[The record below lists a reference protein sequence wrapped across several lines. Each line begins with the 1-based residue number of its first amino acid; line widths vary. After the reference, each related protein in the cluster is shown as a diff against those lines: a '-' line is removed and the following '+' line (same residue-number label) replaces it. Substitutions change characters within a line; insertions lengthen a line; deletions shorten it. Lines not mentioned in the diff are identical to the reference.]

1 MERSHKKLDKF
12 SFLYTVYAMD
22 GIKKEKEVKMKQKAL
37 FIWIVFL
44 SFGLLGTLILG
55 NSLLITPA
63 HAQIKLSYANFPP
76 APTFPCVQM
85 ERWKTEVEKRTAG
98 KVKVDTYPGSTL
110 LNPKNMF
117 DGVIAGTADIGNLAT
132 SYQPGAFP
140 VVEAVDLPLGWPNAT
155 VASLVLWELVDKYK
169 PKEFEKVKVL
179 TMFTCPPANIMS
191 MKPVRNLADLKGYE
205 LRASGTGAKILGL
218 LGAAPVAMPQSD
230 VPEALQKGVIKG
242 NVSSME
248 VLKDFKYAEYCRY
261 VTANV
266 NLFVVSFAV
275 VMNQAKWNSLPDD
288 VKKVFDDMRREQAIW
303 TGQYVDNHVNAALK
317 WSKETFKDFQMLEL
331 PKDELSRW
339 YALLNPMMDK
349 YLADYEAKGIPAKA
363 ILNDVMNLKEKYTK
377 EYAK

>member
-1 MERSHKKLDKF
+1 
-12 SFLYTVYAMD
+12 
-22 GIKKEKEVKMKQKAL
+22 MKQKSLTIMVMVA
-37 FIWIVFL
+37 F
-44 SFGLLGTLILG
+44 LLGIGLF
-55 NSLLITPA
+55 SLPA
-63 HAQIKLSYANFPP
+63 QAQIKLSYANFPP

-110 LNPKNMF
+110 LSAKNMF
-117 DGVIAGTADIGNLAT
+117 DGVIAGTADIGCLAT

-155 VASLVLWELVDKYK
+155 VASATLWDLVDKYK

-191 MKPVRNLADLKGYE
+191 MKAVRSLADIKGYE
-205 LRASGTGAKILGL
+205 LRASGTGAKILEL

-248 VLKDFKYAEYCRY
+248 VLKDFKYAEYCRH
-261 VTANV
+261 VTSNV

-275 VMNQAKWNSLPDD
+275 VMNPAKWNSLPDD
-288 VKKVFDDMRREQAIW
+288 VKKVFDDLGKEQAIW
-303 TGQYVDNHVNAALK
+303 TGQYVDNHVKEALK
-317 WSKETFKDFQMLEL
+317 WSKETFKDFQMYTLS
-331 PKDELSRW
+331 KNELSKW
-339 YALLNPMMDK
+339 YALLKPMNDK
-349 YLADYEAKGIPAKA
+349 YLKDYEAKIPTKA
-363 ILNDVMNLKEKYTK
+363 ILDDVMKSKDKYSK

>member
-1 MERSHKKLDKF
+1 MKGKKIF
-12 SFLYTVYAMD
+12 NWVGFMS
-22 GIKKEKEVKMKQKAL
+22 I
-37 FIWIVFL
+37 
-44 SFGLLGTLILG
+44 GLLAALLLG
-55 NSLLITPA
+55 NSLLTTPA
-63 HAQIKLSYANFPP
+63 QAQIKLTYANFPP

-85 ERWKTEVEKRTAG
+85 ERWKTEVEKRTVG

-117 DGVIAGTADIGNLAT
+117 DGVIAGTADIGCLAT

-155 VASLVLWELVDKYK
+155 VASVSLWDLIDKYK
-169 PKEFEKVKVL
+169 PKEFEKVKIL

-191 MKPVRNLADLKGYE
+191 MKPVRTLAEIKGYE

-242 NVSSME
+242 NVSSLE
-248 VLKDFKYAEYCRY
+248 VLKDFKYAEYCRQ
-261 VTANV
+261 VTGNV

-288 VKKVFDDMRREQAIW
+288 VKKVFDALRKEQAIW
-303 TGQYVDNHVNAALK
+303 TGQYVDNHVNEALK
-317 WSKETFKDFQMLEL
+317 WSKETFKDFQMYNLS
-331 PKDELSRW
+331 KDELSKW
-339 YALLNPMMDK
+339 YALLKPMADN
-349 YLADYEAKGIPAKA
+349 YLKDYEAKGIPTKA
-363 ILNDVMNLKEKYTK
+363 ILDDVTKLKEKYSK

>member
-1 MERSHKKLDKF
+1 MKK
-12 SFLYTVYAMD
+12 T
-22 GIKKEKEVKMKQKAL
+22 
-37 FIWIVFL
+37 L
-44 SFGLLGTLILG
+44 SIICLGLMVAVLLGAGLL
-55 NSLLITPA
+55 SSPA
-63 HAQIKLSYANFPP
+63 QAQIKLSYANFPP

-85 ERWKTEVEKRTAG
+85 ERWKTEVEKRTNG

-117 DGVIAGTADIGNLAT
+117 DGVIAGTADIGCLAT

-140 VVEAVDLPLGWPNAT
+140 VVEAIDLPIGWPSAT
-155 VASLVLWELVDKYK
+155 VASVSLWDLVEKYK
-169 PKEFEKVKVL
+169 PKELEKVKVI

-191 MKPVRNLADLKGYE
+191 MKPILSLGDIKGYE
-205 LRASGTGAKILGL
+205 LRASGTGAKILEI

-242 NVSSME
+242 NVSSLE
-248 VLKDFKYAEYCRY
+248 VMKDFKYAEYCHY
-261 VTANV
+261 VTSNV

-288 VKKVFDDMRREQAIW
+288 VKKVIDDMRKEQAIW
-303 TGQYVDNHVNAALK
+303 TGQYVDNHVNEAMK
-317 WSKETFKDFQMLEL
+317 WSKETHKVQVNTL
-331 PKDELSRW
+331 PKAELDKW

-349 YLADYEAKGIPAKA
+349 YLKDYEAKGLPTKA
-363 ILNDVMNLKEKYTK
+363 ILDDVMKLKAKYSK

>member
-1 MERSHKKLDKF
+1 MKRK
-12 SFLYTVYAMD
+12 
-22 GIKKEKEVKMKQKAL
+22 GISIMVAAA
-37 FIWIVFL
+37 V
-44 SFGLLGTLILG
+44 LLGISLICV
-55 NSLLITPA
+55 PA
-63 HAQIKLSYANFPP
+63 QAQIKLSYANFPP

-110 LNPKNMF
+110 LSAKNMF
-117 DGVIAGTADIGNLAT
+117 DGVIAGTADIGCLAT

-140 VVEAVDLPLGWPNAT
+140 IVEAVDLPLGWPNAT
-155 VASLVLWELVDKYK
+155 VASVSLWDLVDKYK

-191 MKPVRNLADLKGYE
+191 MKPVRSLADIKGYE
-205 LRASGTGAKILGL
+205 LRASGTGAKILEL

-242 NVSSME
+242 NVSSLE
-248 VLKDFKYAEYCRY
+248 VLKDFKYAEYCRNA
-261 VTANV
+261 TGNV

-288 VKKVFDDMRREQAIW
+288 VKKVLDGLQREQAIW
-303 TGQYVDNHVNAALK
+303 TGQYVDNHVKEALK
-317 WSKETFKDFQMLEL
+317 WSQDTFKDFQVFNLS
-331 PKDELSRW
+331 KDELSKW
-339 YALLNPMMDK
+339 YALLKPMNER
-349 YLADYEAKGIPAKA
+349 YLKDYEAKGIPTKA
-363 ILNDVMNLKEKYTK
+363 VLADVMKFKDKYSK

>member
-1 MERSHKKLDKF
+1 MS
-12 SFLYTVYAMD
+12 
-22 GIKKEKEVKMKQKAL
+22 I
-37 FIWIVFL
+37 
-44 SFGLLGTLILG
+44 GLLVALLLG
-55 NSLLITPA
+55 NSLFTTPA
-63 HAQIKLSYANFPP
+63 QAQIKLSYANFPP

-85 ERWKTEVEKRTAG
+85 ERWKTEVEKRTNG

-155 VASLVLWELVDKYK
+155 VASVSLWDLVDKYK

-191 MKPVRNLADLKGYE
+191 MKPVRNLSEIKGYE
-205 LRASGTGAKILGL
+205 LRASGTGAKILEL

-242 NVSSME
+242 NVSSLE
-248 VLKDFKYAEYCRY
+248 VLKDFKYAEHCRH
-261 VTANV
+261 VTGNV

-288 VKKVFDDMRREQAIW
+288 VKKVFDDLRKEQAIW
-303 TGQYVDNHVNAALK
+303 TGQYVDNHVKEALK
-317 WSKETFKDFQMLEL
+317 WSKETFKDFQMYNLS
-331 PKDELSRW
+331 KDELSKW
-339 YALLNPMMDK
+339 YALLNPMADK
-349 YLADYEAKGIPAKA
+349 YLKDYEAKGIPTKA
-363 ILNDVMNLKEKYTK
+363 ILDDVTKLKEKYSK

>member
-1 MERSHKKLDKF
+1 MVGVMLG
-12 SFLYTVYAMD
+12 A
-22 GIKKEKEVKMKQKAL
+22 
-37 FIWIVFL
+37 
-44 SFGLLGTLILG
+44 GLL
-55 NSLLITPA
+55 SSPA
-63 HAQIKLSYANFPP
+63 QAQIKLSYANFPP

-85 ERWKTEVEKRTAG
+85 ERWKTEVEKRTNG

-117 DGVIAGTADIGNLAT
+117 DGVIAGTADIGCLAT

-140 VVEAVDLPLGWPNAT
+140 VVEAIDLPIGWPSAT
-155 VASLVLWELVDKYK
+155 VASVSVWDLVEKYK
-169 PKEFEKVKVL
+169 PKELEKVKVI

-191 MKPVRNLADLKGYE
+191 MKPILSLGDIKGYE
-205 LRASGTGAKILGL
+205 LRASGTGAKILEI

-242 NVSSME
+242 NVSSLE
-248 VLKDFKYAEYCRY
+248 VMKDFKYAEYCHY
-261 VTANV
+261 VTSNV

-288 VKKVFDDMRREQAIW
+288 VKKVIDDMRKEQAIW
-303 TGQYVDNHVNAALK
+303 TGQYVDNHVNEAMK
-317 WSKETFKDFQMLEL
+317 WSKETHKVQVNTL
-331 PKDELSRW
+331 PKAELDKW

-349 YLADYEAKGIPAKA
+349 YLKDYEAKGLPTKA
-363 ILNDVMNLKEKYTK
+363 ILDDVMKLKAKYSK

>member
-1 MERSHKKLDKF
+1 MKKKSLTIMMTGLSVALLLGS
-12 SFLYTVYAMD
+12 SFL
-22 GIKKEKEVKMKQKAL
+22 AL
-37 FIWIVFL
+37 
-44 SFGLLGTLILG
+44 
-55 NSLLITPA
+55 PA
-63 HAQIKLSYANFPP
+63 QAQIKLSYANFPP

-110 LNPKNMF
+110 LSAKNMF
-117 DGVIAGTADIGNLAT
+117 DGVIAGTADIGCLAT

-140 VVEAVDLPLGWPNAT
+140 VVEAVDLPLGWSNAT
-155 VASLVLWELVDKYK
+155 VASATLWDLVDKYK

-191 MKPVRNLADLKGYE
+191 MKAVRSLADIKGYE
-205 LRASGTGAKILGL
+205 LRASGTGAKILEL

-248 VLKDFKYAEYCRY
+248 VLKDFKYAEYCRH
-261 VTANV
+261 VTSNV

-275 VMNQAKWNSLPDD
+275 VMNKGKWESLPAD
-288 VKKVFDDMRREQAIW
+288 VKKVIDDLQKEQAIW
-303 TGQYVDNHVNAALK
+303 TGQYVDNHVNNSLK
-317 WSKETFKDFQMLEL
+317 WSKETYKDFQMYTLSKEEL
-331 PKDELSRW
+331 AKW
-339 YALLNPMMDK
+339 YALLKPMNDK
-349 YLADYEAKGIPAKA
+349 YLKEYEAKGIPTKA
-363 ILNDVMNLKEKYTK
+363 ILDDVLKSKDKYSK

>member
-1 MERSHKKLDKF
+1 MKK
-12 SFLYTVYAMD
+12 S
-22 GIKKEKEVKMKQKAL
+22 
-37 FIWIVFL
+37 L
-44 SFGLLGTLILG
+44 SIICLGLMVGVMLGAGLL
-55 NSLLITPA
+55 SSPA
-63 HAQIKLSYANFPP
+63 QAQIKLSYANFPP

-85 ERWKTEVEKRTAG
+85 ERWKTEVEKRTNG

-117 DGVIAGTADIGNLAT
+117 DGVIAGTADIGCLAT

-140 VVEAVDLPLGWPNAT
+140 VVEAIDLPLGWPSAT
-155 VASLVLWELVDKYK
+155 VASVSLWDLVDKYK
-169 PKEFEKVKVL
+169 PKELEKVKVI

-191 MKPVRNLADLKGYE
+191 MKPVLSLGDIKGYE
-205 LRASGTGAKILGL
+205 LRASGTGAKILEI

-242 NVSSME
+242 NVSSLE
-248 VLKDFKYAEYCRY
+248 VMKDFKYAEYCHY
-261 VTANV
+261 VTSNV

-288 VKKVFDDMRREQAIW
+288 VKKVIDDMRKEQAIW
-303 TGQYVDNHVNAALK
+303 TGQYVDNHVNEAMK
-317 WSKETFKDFQMLEL
+317 WSKETHKVQVNTL
-331 PKDELSRW
+331 PKAELDKW

-349 YLADYEAKGIPAKA
+349 YLKDYEAKGLPTKA
-363 ILNDVMNLKEKYTK
+363 ILDDVMKLKAKYSK

>member
-1 MERSHKKLDKF
+1 
-12 SFLYTVYAMD
+12 
-22 GIKKEKEVKMKQKAL
+22 MKQKGMTIMVMVA
-37 FIWIVFL
+37 F
-44 SFGLLGTLILG
+44 LLGIGLF
-55 NSLLITPA
+55 SFPA
-63 HAQIKLSYANFPP
+63 QAQIKLSYANFPP

-110 LNPKNMF
+110 LSAKNMF
-117 DGVIAGTADIGNLAT
+117 DGVIAGTADIGCLAT

-155 VASLVLWELVDKYK
+155 VASATLWDLVEKYK

-191 MKPVRNLADLKGYE
+191 MKAVRSLADIKGYE
-205 LRASGTGAKILGL
+205 LRASGTGAKILEL

-242 NVSSME
+242 NVSSLE
-248 VLKDFKYAEYCRY
+248 VLKDFKYAEYCHH
-261 VTANV
+261 VTGNV

-275 VMNQAKWNSLPDD
+275 VMNPAKWNSLPDD
-288 VKKVFDDMRREQAIW
+288 VKKVFDDLRKEQAIW
-303 TGQYVDNHVNAALK
+303 TGQYVDNHVKEALK
-317 WSKETFKDFQMLEL
+317 WSKETFKDFEVFNLS
-331 PKDELSRW
+331 KGELSKW
-339 YALLNPMMDK
+339 YTLLKPMNDK
-349 YLADYEAKGIPAKA
+349 YLKDYEAKGIPTKA
-363 ILNDVMNLKEKYTK
+363 ILDDVMKSKDKYSK

>member
-1 MERSHKKLDKF
+1 MKKKSLTIMMTGLLVALLLGS
-12 SFLYTVYAMD
+12 SFL
-22 GIKKEKEVKMKQKAL
+22 AL
-37 FIWIVFL
+37 
-44 SFGLLGTLILG
+44 
-55 NSLLITPA
+55 PA
-63 HAQIKLSYANFPP
+63 QAQIKLSYANFPP

-110 LNPKNMF
+110 LSAKNMF
-117 DGVIAGTADIGNLAT
+117 DGVIAGTADIGCLAT

-155 VASLVLWELVDKYK
+155 VASATLWDLVDKYK

-191 MKPVRNLADLKGYE
+191 MKAVRSLADIKGYE
-205 LRASGTGAKILGL
+205 LRASGTGAKILEL

-248 VLKDFKYAEYCRY
+248 VLKDFKYAEYCRH
-261 VTANV
+261 VTSNV

-275 VMNQAKWNSLPDD
+275 VMNKGKWESLPAD
-288 VKKVFDDMRREQAIW
+288 VKKVIDDLQKEQAIW
-303 TGQYVDNHVNAALK
+303 TGQYVDNHVNNSLK
-317 WSKETFKDFQMLEL
+317 WSKETYKDFQMYTLSKEEL
-331 PKDELSRW
+331 AKW
-339 YALLNPMMDK
+339 YALLKPMDDK
-349 YLADYEAKGIPAKA
+349 YLKEYEAKGIPTKA
-363 ILNDVMNLKEKYTK
+363 ILDDVLKSKDKYSK

>member
-1 MERSHKKLDKF
+1 
-12 SFLYTVYAMD
+12 
-22 GIKKEKEVKMKQKAL
+22 MKQKGIA
-37 FIWIVFL
+37 IMVMVVFL
-44 SFGLLGTLILG
+44 LGIGLF
-55 NSLLITPA
+55 SLPA
-63 HAQIKLSYANFPP
+63 QAQIKLSYANFPP

-110 LNPKNMF
+110 LSAKNMF
-117 DGVIAGTADIGNLAT
+117 DGVIAGTADIGCLAT

-155 VASLVLWELVDKYK
+155 VASATLWDLVDKYK
-169 PKEFEKVKVL
+169 PKEFEKVKVI

-191 MKPVRNLADLKGYE
+191 MKAVRSLADIKGYE
-205 LRASGTGAKILGL
+205 LRASGTGAKILEL

-248 VLKDFKYAEYCRY
+248 VLKDFKYAEYCRH
-261 VTANV
+261 VTSNV

-275 VMNQAKWNSLPDD
+275 VMNKGKWESLPAD
-288 VKKVFDDMRREQAIW
+288 VKKVIDDLQKEQAIW
-303 TGQYVDNHVNAALK
+303 TGQYVDNHVNNALK
-317 WSKETFKDFQMLEL
+317 WSKETYKDFQMYTLSKE
-331 PKDELSRW
+331 ELSKW
-339 YALLNPMMDK
+339 YALLKAMNDK
-349 YLADYEAKGIPAKA
+349 YLKEYEAKGIPTKA
-363 ILNDVMNLKEKYTK
+363 ILDDVMKSKDKYSK

>member
-1 MERSHKKLDKF
+1 
-12 SFLYTVYAMD
+12 
-22 GIKKEKEVKMKQKAL
+22 MKQKSLTIMVMVA
-37 FIWIVFL
+37 F
-44 SFGLLGTLILG
+44 LLGIGLF
-55 NSLLITPA
+55 SLPA
-63 HAQIKLSYANFPP
+63 QAQIKLSYANFPP

-85 ERWKTEVEKRTAG
+85 ERWKAEVEKRTAG

-110 LNPKNMF
+110 LSAKNMF
-117 DGVIAGTADIGNLAT
+117 DGVIAGTADIGCLAT

-155 VASLVLWELVDKYK
+155 VGSATLWDLVDKYK

-191 MKPVRNLADLKGYE
+191 MKAVRSLADIKGYE
-205 LRASGTGAKILGL
+205 LRASGTGAKILEL

-248 VLKDFKYAEYCRY
+248 VLKDFKYAEYCRH
-261 VTANV
+261 VTSNV

-275 VMNQAKWNSLPDD
+275 VMNSAKWNSLPDD
-288 VKKVFDDMRREQAIW
+288 VKKVFDDLGKEQAIW
-303 TGQYVDNHVNAALK
+303 TGQYVDNHVKEALK
-317 WSKETFKDFQMLEL
+317 WSKETFKDFQMYTLS
-331 PKDELSRW
+331 KNELSKW
-339 YALLNPMMDK
+339 YALLKPMNDK
-349 YLADYEAKGIPAKA
+349 YLKDYEAKIPTKA
-363 ILNDVMNLKEKYTK
+363 ILDDVMKSKDKYSK

>member
-1 MERSHKKLDKF
+1 
-12 SFLYTVYAMD
+12 
-22 GIKKEKEVKMKQKAL
+22 MKQKGMTIMVMVA
-37 FIWIVFL
+37 F
-44 SFGLLGTLILG
+44 LLGIGLF
-55 NSLLITPA
+55 SLPA
-63 HAQIKLSYANFPP
+63 QAQIKLSYANFPP

-110 LNPKNMF
+110 LSAKNMF
-117 DGVIAGTADIGNLAT
+117 DGVIAGTADIGCLAT

-155 VASLVLWELVDKYK
+155 VASATLWDLVDKYK

-191 MKPVRNLADLKGYE
+191 MKAVRSLADIKGYE
-205 LRASGTGAKILGL
+205 LRASGTGAKILEL

-242 NVSSME
+242 NVSSLE
-248 VLKDFKYAEYCRY
+248 VLKDFKYAEYCHH
-261 VTANV
+261 VTGNV

-275 VMNQAKWNSLPDD
+275 VMNPAKWNSLPDD
-288 VKKVFDDMRREQAIW
+288 VKKVFDDLRKEQAIW
-303 TGQYVDNHVNAALK
+303 TGQYVDNHVKEALQ
-317 WSKETFKDFQMLEL
+317 WSKETFKDFQVFNLS
-331 PKDELSRW
+331 KDELSKW
-339 YALLNPMMDK
+339 YALLKPMNDR
-349 YLADYEAKGIPAKA
+349 YLKDYEAKGIPTKA
-363 ILNDVMNLKEKYTK
+363 ILDDVMKSKDKYSK

>member
-1 MERSHKKLDKF
+1 
-12 SFLYTVYAMD
+12 
-22 GIKKEKEVKMKQKAL
+22 MKPKAL
-37 FIWIVFL
+37 FKRVAGLSIVFL
-44 SFGLLGTLILG
+44 GSILSG
-55 NSLLITPA
+55 SILATPA
-63 HAQIKLSYANFPP
+63 NAQIKLSYANFPP

-117 DGVIAGTADIGNLAT
+117 DGVIAGTADIGNFAT

-140 VVEAVDLPLGWPNAT
+140 VTESVDLPVAWPNAT
-155 VASLVLWELVDKYK
+155 VSSLVLYELIEKYK

-179 TMFTCPPANIMS
+179 TMFTCPPANIMA

-205 LRASGTGAKILGL
+205 LRASGTGAKILEL

-248 VLKDFKYAEYCRY
+248 VLKDFNYAEYCRF
-261 VTANV
+261 VTRNV

-275 VMNQAKWNSLPDD
+275 VMNQAKWNALPDD
-288 VKKVFDDMRREQAIW
+288 VKKVFNELGREQAIW
-303 TGQYVDNHVNAALK
+303 TGQYVDNHVKASLT
-317 WSKETFKDFQMLEL
+317 WSKDKYKDIQMLDISKE
-331 PKDELSRW
+331 ELSKW
-339 YALLNPMMDK
+339 YTLLKPMTDK
-349 YLADYEAKGIPAKA
+349 YLKDYEAKGLPTKA
-363 ILNDVMNLKEKYTK
+363 ILDDVMLLKGKYTK
-377 EYAK
+377 EYAQ

>member
-1 MERSHKKLDKF
+1 MKGKK
-12 SFLYTVYAMD
+12 FL
-22 GIKKEKEVKMKQKAL
+22 
-37 FIWIVFL
+37 IWISLMSIGLTGFL
-44 SFGLLGTLILG
+44 LLGGTVFTL
-55 NSLLITPA
+55 PA
-63 HAQIKLSYANFPP
+63 QAQIKLSYANFPP

-110 LNPKNMF
+110 LSAKNMF
-117 DGVIAGTADIGNLAT
+117 DGVIAGTADIGCLAT

-155 VASLVLWELVDKYK
+155 VASATLWDLVDKYK

-191 MKPVRNLADLKGYE
+191 MKAVRSLADIKGYE
-205 LRASGTGAKILGL
+205 LRASGTGAKILEL

-248 VLKDFKYAEYCRY
+248 VLKDFKYAEYCRH
-261 VTANV
+261 VTSNV

-275 VMNQAKWNSLPDD
+275 VMNKGKWESLPAD
-288 VKKVFDDMRREQAIW
+288 VKKVFDDLQKEQAIW
-303 TGQYVDNHVNAALK
+303 TGQYVDNHVNNALK
-317 WSKETFKDFQMLEL
+317 WSKETYKDLQMYNL
-331 PKDELSRW
+331 PKEELAKW
-339 YALLNPMMDK
+339 YALLKPMTDK
-349 YLADYEAKGIPAKA
+349 YLKDYETKGIPTKA
-363 ILNDVMNLKEKYTK
+363 ILDDVMKSKDKYSK